1 MRKVTSLKIVF
12 WSALTVF
19 ITLYLNIG
27 WALGTYW
34 NSIFDKPAETF
45 WQKFWNAGTFN
56 LLAVPTAP
64 LLWNQI
70 FSMLAWPISVLFVA
84 ALWIFQGVYYLL
96 WFIFAGGLAKLVGL
110 G

>member
-45 WQKFWNAGTFN
+45 WQKFWNAGIFN
-56 LLAVPTAP
+56 LLADPTASP
-64 LLWNQI
+64 LWNQI